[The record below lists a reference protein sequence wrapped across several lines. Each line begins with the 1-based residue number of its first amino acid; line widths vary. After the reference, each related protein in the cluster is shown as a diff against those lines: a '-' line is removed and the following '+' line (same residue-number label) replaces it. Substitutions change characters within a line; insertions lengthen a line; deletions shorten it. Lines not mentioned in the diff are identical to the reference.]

1 MGDNEITLDAVL
13 ENSFDGIYITDGEAN
28 TIKLNKAYE
37 NITGLKKDEVL
48 NKNMKDLVKNNIISK
63 SGSILAI
70 KNKKPVTLCQEFKTG
85 KKAIISSSPVFDKK
99 GNVIMVVTNVRD
111 MTEIYRL
118 REEMEEKERHT
129 SKLNAEL
136 EIIKTKVA
144 KRNDIVAV
152 DKNTL
157 NVLHLANKVSVLD
170 TPVILFGETGVGKE
184 VFAQYI
190 YRNSSRSKERFIK
203 VNCAAIPQN
212 LIESELFGYA
222 SGAFTGAD
230 KNGKMGLFELADKGT
245 IFLDEVG
252 ELPIE
257 MQSKILRVLQE
268 KEIRRVGSPKS
279 ILIDVRVIA
288 ATNRDLKEMVINKT
302 FREDLYYRLVVF
314 PITIPPLRDRV
325 EDIEP
330 LVKIFTEKI
339 NNKYRFNKSFT
350 QEAIQ
355 LLKDY
360 HWPGNIREL
369 VNVVERALIISSRE
383 QIYSSELPMSEKKD
397 VNIVL
402 RSSKNLKDILEEIE
416 FEYISAAYEEYKNV
430 RDAASSLGMDASTFV
445 RKRKKYL
452 KNE

>member
-13 ENSFDGIYITDGEAN
+13 ESSFDGIYITDGEAN

-37 NITGLKKDEVL
+37 NITGLKREEVL
-48 NKNMKDLVKNNIISK
+48 NKNMKDLVDNNVISK
-63 SGSILAI
+63 SGSIMAI
-70 KNKKPVTLCQEFKTG
+70 KNKKPVTLCQAFKTG
-85 KKAIISSSPVFDKK
+85 KRAIISSSPVFDSE

-136 EIIKTKVA
+136 EIIKSKMA
-144 KRNDIVAV
+144 NRDDIVAS
-152 DKNTL
+152 DENTL
-157 NVLHLANKVSVLD
+157 NVLHLANKVSELD

-190 YRNSSRSKERFIK
+190 YRSSSRSKERFIK
-203 VNCAAIPQN
+203 VNCAAIPHN

-245 IFLDEVG
+245 IFLDEIG
-252 ELPIE
+252 ELPLE

-268 KEIRRVGSPKS
+268 KEIKRVGSPSS
-279 ILIDVRVIA
+279 IAIDVRVIA
-288 ATNRDLKEMVINKT
+288 ATNRDLKEMVKAKT

-314 PITIPPLRDRV
+314 PITIPPLRERIH
-325 EDIEP
+325 DIEP
-330 LVKIFTEKI
+330 LVNIFTDKI
-339 NNKYRFNKSFT
+339 NKKYRFNKSFT
-350 QEAIQ
+350 DEAIE
-355 LLKDY
+355 LLKSY
-360 HWPGNIREL
+360 SWPGNIREL
-369 VNVVERALIISSRE
+369 VNVVERALIISSRD
-383 QIYSSELPMSEKKD
+383 QIYSSELPMAEKND
-397 VNIVL
+397 VKTVL
-402 RSSKNLKDILEEIE
+402 RSSKNLKDIIEEIE
-416 FEYISAAYEEYKNV
+416 YEYITAAYEEYKNV
-430 RDAASSLGMDASTFV
+430 REAAASLGMDASTFV

-452 KNE
+452 KK